1 MKIGI
6 ETIQT
11 PYHNANACRYFTG
24 QFHLTLDLYYPDE
37 QFAN

>member
-11 PYHNANACRYFTG
+11 TYHNACRYFTG
-24 QFHLTLDLYYPDE
+24 QFHLAVDLYNPDE